1 VNVDPIIIAMA
12 SCVQMLDAAEPD
24 EVDPEF
30 AVKVQQ
36 VMGEYLQQIPSS
48 DEPELHAT
56 LLRIAA
62 DLAESDPTI
71 TEHLR
76 RWADNLNRG

>member
-1 VNVDPIIIAMA
+1 VNVDPIIVAMV

-24 EVDPEF
+24 EVDPSF

-36 VMGEYLQQIPSS
+36 LMGECLQEIPPS
-48 DEPELHAT
+48 DEPELHAS
-56 LLRIAA
+56 LLRIA
-62 DLAESDPTI
+62 DGLAESDPTI